1 MDLHEHETP
10 WIKRVEE
17 LIKVLEGS
25 TIGELELTE
34 AGTKIIIRRRPDMM
48 MVSVST
54 QPLSL
59 NQPGVPGAPGAGGRA
74 VQEGRGVAITAP
86 LTGVFYS
93 APSPSSPPFM
103 NIGDVVHA
111 GQVVALIEA
120 MKVFNEIQ
128 AEVSGR
134 VIALVATNG
143 DVVQKGDV
151 LIEVEP
157 L

>member
-10 WIKRVEE
+10 WIKRIEE

-34 AGTKIIIRRRPDMM
+34 AGTEIIIRRRPDMM
-48 MVSVST
+48 MVSVPA
-54 QPLSL
+54 QQLSL
-59 NQPGVPGAPGAGGRA
+59 NQPGVPVAPGAGDRA
-74 VQEGRGVAITAP
+74 AQEDRGVAIIAP

-93 APSPSSPPFM
+93 APSPASPPFI
-103 NIGDVVHA
+103 NLGDIVHV
-111 GQVVALIEA
+111 GQVIALIEA

-151 LIEVEP
+151 LVKVEP